1 MEKQRSKTCT
11 DQGNLDGKSLTVK
24 ISVDQNRYQ
33 DRCSEH
39 RKHMLKSEK
48 QHPRD
53 PQSPGI
59 FDRSIFFVHSVPP
72 QDILIYSIF
81 TRIPFL
87 TSFVNEIFIFF

>member
-1 MEKQRSKTCT
+1 MFSINQIT
-11 DQGNLDGKSLTVK
+11 
-24 ISVDQNRYQ
+24 
-33 DRCSEH
+33 SENVGEDVLFL
-39 RKHMLKSEK
+39 MLKSEK
-48 QHPRD
+48 QHSRD